1 MILYRVDGWPVHPG
15 AAVRIVND
23 DPAGEEL
30 TPPTVGSFWVLSK
43 AQVYSDWSVCKL
55 SKFLIFKIPT
65 LPQNLYSIFFFL
77 SMALSPT
84 ELHNDYPTGRILGCW
99 FAVFIMVT
107 TYMSNDI

>member
-1 MILYRVDGWPVHPG
+1 MILYWVDVWPVHPG

-65 LPQNLYSIFFFL
+65 LPQNLYSIFFFEAWL
-77 SMALSPT
+77 CLQQNYIMT
-84 ELHNDYPTGRILGCW
+84 ILQEE
-99 FAVFIMVT
+99 F
-107 TYMSNDI
+107 